1 MDINLQSLSTTPS
14 DHECKDGDLSAM
26 LNVIYEDGA
35 LHIIPEPKEK
45 VQIVLQDKDGNAYDY
60 ALKDTK
66 FYIHKSYNDDA
77 DKDDHT
83 NWIAITSGNSGNH
96 ILWCDDIY
104 AENQVWEEITTLADF
119 EVNAV
124 TFTGRIV
131 SLVGNTTTK
140 WMMWSGTEYKVYD
153 KSVFNYNV
161 YIYSECEDSEEY
173 IGYCDTAA
181 AEENYV
187 DSSGNVIQNHSD
199 DTKAYGFSKQ
209 GMAYFLEHADAVVQQ
224 AIENGQYL
232 HKYISFGFCA
242 LRMYDGS
249 YLSISNMFYLGS
261 AHQTIYMQNIQG
273 DDRLT
278 IRMRASLH
286 KHTIGIYMPNYEKIK
301 DLILGVDV
309 FLCAP
314 SFYKKTDEMHKFEVT
329 AFEAGYLYPW
339 GGGGKGTLYFH
350 TYTESQLLDTI
361 DTNTYHRVMRIEK
374 KHISSAPLVGKTE
387 LYIPSFD
394 ETGTT
399 LTLEDF
405 GNSHYGAKVTHNYN
419 GRVNVADVIRKMT
432 ANPLGGVY
440 YYWGAEYHGTPQSTK
455 QEHYLWWNGND
466 YPGVKGSI
474 YNVDMPLA
482 QVIFA
487 IHCADDGQRKTFYT
501 KHSAAQLPLPPIIMI
516 PMVDVESVDIY
527 MSVNTDVTQW
537 PSDQPT
543 TWYKE
548 GLQVH
553 TSSTGNWSYIATT
566 QLDPCTLTS
575 PIVIKGIGWGQTG
588 IFVEDTD
595 GAKFHE
601 AMQAYDEGA
610 KTVTMRYRN
619 SIFSSE
625 SGNPFVTKASTQVTV
640 GDGTI
645 LALQAPTQPIS
656 QGQAGSTPLVA
667 FTTEGIYPLYV
678 DTSTGL
684 FSATQ
689 PGPRDVIIKGEDGYN
704 TEAVTSIDNAILF
717 PTDRGLMMYAGSG
730 TQCLTDTLI
739 NKVYDVEL
747 PHLYEVFDAIGL
759 DNPETNKLSDYT
771 ITKGLREY
779 LKTCKIVYDYASQKI
794 YLYQTD
800 GNFALVYS
808 LKSGAWGMAK
818 CELRQSLNSY
828 PDALAVGWN
837 GKLMDMYNNATTER
851 EFFAIT
857 RPIGFGAPN
866 TLKRVAQSIIRGLF
880 TKNNVATAIYGSR
893 DLQTWFM
900 LTTSK
905 NHYLRGR
912 HGSPYK
918 YYRYLI
924 LGKLKDGETI
934 ESISADVSESLNN
947 QLR

>member
-26 LNVIYEDGA
+26 LNVINEDGA

-45 VQIVLQDKDGNAYDY
+45 MQIVLQGKDGKAYGY

-83 NWIAITSGNSGNH
+83 NWIAITSGDSGNH

-104 AENQVWEEITTLADF
+104 AVTQVWEEVTALAGF
-119 EVNAV
+119 EVNAI

-131 SLVGNTTTK
+131 SFVGNTTTK
-140 WMMWSGTEYKVYD
+140 WMMWSGTQYKVYD
-153 KSVFNYNV
+153 KSAFNYNV
-161 YIYSECEDSEEY
+161 YIYSECEDPEEY

-181 AEENYV
+181 AAENYIDNDGKVIV
-187 DSSGNVIQNHSD
+187 DYQPSTH
-199 DTKAYGFSKQ
+199 AYGFSKQ
-209 GMAYFLEHADAVVQQ
+209 GMAYFLEHADAMVQQ
-224 AIENGQYL
+224 AVDNGQYL
-232 HKYISFGFCA
+232 HKYTSFGFCA

-249 YLSISNMFYLGS
+249 YLSISNMFYIGP
-261 AHQTIYMQNIQG
+261 ANGTIYMNYVQG
-273 DDRLT
+273 DDKLSVR
-278 IRMRASLH
+278 IHAALH
-286 KHTIGIYMPNYEKIK
+286 KHKIAIHMANYEKCK

-314 SFYKKTDEMHKFEVT
+314 SFYKKTDEVHKFEK
-329 AFEAGYLYPW
+329 GYVDPW
-339 GGGGKGTLYFH
+339 GGGGNVNVFFH
-350 TYTESQLLDTI
+350 AYNASQLLDVI

-374 KHISSAPLVGKTE
+374 KDIQTSPPITINAGD
-387 LYIPSFD
+387 YIPSYD

-405 GNSHYGAKVTHNYN
+405 GNSNYGANVAHNYN
-419 GRVNVADVIRKMT
+419 GRVNVADVIRSMA
-432 ANPLGGVY
+432 ANPLVGVY
-440 YYWGAEYHGTPQSTK
+440 YYWSENYIQTTQSSTAEK
-455 QEHYLWWNGND
+455 CLMWNGYD
-466 YPGVKGSI
+466 YPGYTGGI
-474 YNVDMPLA
+474 FAIDMPRA

-487 IHCADDGQRKTFYT
+487 IHYTDDGQHKLLYT
-501 KHSAAQLPLPPIIMI
+501 KHSSAQLPLPPIIMF

-527 MSVNTDVTQW
+527 ISVDNSINTW
-537 PSDQPT
+537 PSGQPT
-543 TWYKE
+543 CWYKE

-553 TSSTGNWSYIATT
+553 ASETGNWSYIVTS
-566 QLDPCTLTS
+566 QLNPGALTS
-575 PIVIKGIGWGQTG
+575 PIAIKGRGWSQTT
-588 IFVEDTD
+588 ILNEDTN

-610 KTVTMRYRN
+610 KNVTMRYRN

-640 GDGTI
+640 GDGTV

-678 DTSTGL
+678 DTTSGL

-689 PGPRDVIIKGEDGYN
+689 PGPRDVIIKGDNGYN

-717 PTDRGLMMYAGSG
+717 PTERGLMMYAGSG

-747 PHLYEVFDAIGL
+747 PHLYEIFDAIGQ

-771 ITKGLREY
+771 LTKGLREY

-794 YLYQTD
+794 YLYRTD
-800 GNFALVYS
+800 GNFVLVYS
-808 LKSGAWGMAK
+808 LRSGAWGMAK

-828 PDALAVGWN
+828 PDALAVDWN
-837 GKLMDMYNNATTER
+837 GKLVDMYNDTTTER

-857 RPIGFGAPN
+857 RPIGFGAPH

-880 TKNNVATAIYGSR
+880 PKGNVATAIYGSR
-893 DLQTWFM
+893 DLQTWFL

>member
-26 LNVIYEDGA
+26 LNVINEDGA

-45 VQIVLQDKDGNAYDY
+45 VQIVLQDKDGKAYGY

-83 NWIAITSGNSGNH
+83 NWIAITSGDSGNH

-104 AENQVWEEITTLADF
+104 AETQVWEEITALAGF
-119 EVNAV
+119 EVNAI

-140 WMMWSGTEYKVYD
+140 WMMWSGTQYKVYD
-153 KSVFNYNV
+153 KSAFNYNV
-161 YIYSECEDSEEY
+161 YIYSECEASEEY

-181 AEENYV
+181 AAENYIDNDGKVIV
-187 DSSGNVIQNHSD
+187 DYQPSTH
-199 DTKAYGFSKQ
+199 AYGLSKQ
-209 GMAYFLEHADAVVQQ
+209 GMAYFLEHADAMVQQ
-224 AIENGQYL
+224 AVDNGQYL
-232 HKYISFGFCA
+232 HKYTSFGFCA

-249 YLSISNMFYLGS
+249 YLSISNIFYIGPAYATDS
-261 AHQTIYMQNIQG
+261 MQYVQG
-273 DDRLT
+273 DDKISARLH
-278 IRMRASLH
+278 ASLH
-286 KHTIGIYMPNYEKIK
+286 KHKIVIQMPNYEECK

-314 SFYKKTDEMHKFEVT
+314 SLYRKTDVSTKFTSGSVD
-329 AFEAGYLYPW
+329 PW
-339 GGGGKGTLYFH
+339 GGGG
-350 TYTESQLLDTI
+350 SAIVQLGYYYPYEWPDII

-374 KHISSAPLVGKTE
+374 TNIKAAQPSQEDAK
-387 LYIPSFD
+387 YIPSFD
-394 ETGTT
+394 ETGAT

-405 GNSHYGAKVTHNYN
+405 GNSNYGANVAHNYN
-419 GRVNVADVIRKMT
+419 NRVNVADVIRSMT
-432 ANPLGGVY
+432 VDVLQGVIYRWVSGYNTTAYNLLTWNSLIYPSGGTLPEE
-440 YYWGAEYHGTPQSTK
+440 GMQFGMLEA
-455 QEHYLWWNGND
+455 D
-466 YPGVKGSI
+466 I
-474 YNVDMPLA
+474 
-482 QVIFA
+482 IIA
-487 IHCADDGQRKTFYT
+487 IHYTDDGQKKTVYNR
-501 KHSAAQLPLPPIIMI
+501 HESAQYPLPPIIMLPI
-516 PMVDVESVDIY
+516 TDVESVDIY
-527 MSVNTDVTQW
+527 MYDKTSLNLGYAR
-537 PSDQPT
+537 

-548 GLQVH
+548 GLEVH
-553 TSSTGNWSYIATT
+553 TSATGNWSYIAPSAFRPFKLTT
-566 QLDPCTLTS
+566 PVTHSTEGDIWLT
-575 PIVIKGIGWGQTG
+575 TG
-588 IFVEDTD
+588 FFNEDTN
-595 GAKFHE
+595 GAKFQE

-610 KTVTMRYRN
+610 KNVTMRYRN

-689 PGPRDVIIKGEDGYN
+689 PGPRDVIIKGDNGYN

-739 NKVYDVEL
+739 NKVYDVEM
-747 PHLYEVFDAIGL
+747 PHLYEIFDACDQ

-808 LKSGAWGMAK
+808 LRSGAWGMAK

-828 PDALAVGWN
+828 PDALAVDWN
-837 GKLMDMYNNATTER
+837 GKLVDMYNDTATER

-857 RPIGFGAPN
+857 RPIGFGAPH
-866 TLKRVAQSIIRGLF
+866 TLKRVTQSIIRGLF
-880 TKNNVATAIYGSR
+880 QKGNVATAIYGSR
-893 DLQTWFM
+893 DLQTWFL